1 MAEVTRRRTG
11 ELLRKLF
18 EILMTK
24 PDGMRAKEAL
34 AALVSTVKLSDYE
47 AGEYA
52 GGSRRFEKIV
62 RFATVDT
69 VKAGW
74 LVKNKGTWIITEAGQ
89 DAFERLTEPEA
100 FYREAV
106 RLYREWKAT
115 QPEKEDPSESAGEPE
130 GAGPVSEREVARTFD
145 EAEEEA
151 WQDIEK
157 FLKQMKPY
165 DFQELV
171 AGLLRAMGYH
181 VAWVAP
187 PGKDG
192 GLDILAFPD
201 PLGTRPP
208 RIKVQVKRQQQSVTV
223 DGLRS
228 FMAVLGEGDVGLFVN
243 TGGFT
248 KDAQDE
254 ARQQATRKVTLVGI
268 ERLYDLWIEYYEK
281 LDDVTRRRMP
291 VRPIYFLAPVE

>member
-11 ELLRKLF
+11 ELVRKLF
-18 EILMTK
+18 EIIMAK
-24 PDGMRAKEAL
+24 PDGMRAKDAL
-34 AALVSTVKLSDYE
+34 EVLLSKVKLTEYE
-47 AGEYA
+47 AGDYSN
-52 GGSRRFEKIV
+52 GSRRFEKIV

-74 LVKNKGTWIITEAGQ
+74 LVKSKGTWTVTEAGR
-89 DAFERLTEPEA
+89 DAHSKFTDPEV
-100 FYREAV
+100 FYKEAV

-115 QPEKEDPSESAGEPE
+115 RPEKDDT
-130 GAGPVSEREVARTFD
+130 GAELPGGDGPVGEREVARTFD

-151 WQDIEK
+151 WQDVEK
-157 FLKQMKPY
+157 FLTQMKPY

-171 AGLLRAMGYH
+171 AGLLRAMDYH

-192 GLDILAFPD
+192 GVDILAFSD

-228 FMAVLGEGDVGLFVN
+228 FMAVLGDEDVGLFVN

-248 KDAQDE
+248 P
-254 ARQQATRKVTLVGI
+254 TL
-268 ERLYDLWIEYYEK
+268 LK
-281 LDDVTRRRMP
+281 
-291 VRPIYFLAPVE
+291 

>member
-11 ELLRKLF
+11 ELVRKLF

-24 PDGMRAKEAL
+24 AEGMRAKDAL
-34 AALVSTVKLSDYE
+34 ESLVKVMKLTDYE
-47 AGEYA
+47 AGDYTD
-52 GGSRRFEKIV
+52 GYRRFERIV
-62 RFATVDT
+62 RFGTVGA

-74 LVKNKGTWIITEAGQ
+74 LVKNKGTWIVTEAGQ
-89 DAFERLTEPEA
+89 QAHARFTDPEL
-100 FYREAV
+100 FYREAI
-106 RLYREWKAT
+106 RLYQAWRAARP
-115 QPEKEDPSESAGEPE
+115 QEDDDAAIEPP
-130 GAGPVSEREVARTFD
+130 GRDGPIDDRDVARTFE

-151 WQDIEK
+151 WQAVEK
-157 FLKQMKPY
+157 FLNQMNPY

-192 GLDILAFPD
+192 GVDILAFSD

-208 RIKVQVKRQQQSVTV
+208 RIKVQVKRQQSTVAV

-228 FMAVLGEGDVGLFVN
+228 FMAVLGSEDVGLFVN

-254 ARQQATRKVTLVGI
+254 ARSQATRKVTLVGV

-291 VRPIYFLAPVE
+291 LRPVYFLAPAE